1 MKTTVF
7 HSFFWLYSIT
17 ISFSVEN
24 RWFIL
29 YVLEGKLFKYSDE
42 ILNTF
47 LPSLQ
52 RDISQFEIG
61 SRRRIFFINL
71 FLMCLNFFSY
81 FFFFDSCYHL
91 RIFGRWICGKKFNPV
106 TLICNC
112 QIQLIGRML
121 FLIFSSP
128 SLLWQEIGMDLS
140 GNRPQNSLFCHQR
153 DF

>member
-1 MKTTVF
+1 MQNARYRNQGKAGVWRKIKF
-7 HSFFWLYSIT
+7 SLSLNENDSFSLFFFWLYSIT

-81 FFFFDSCYHL
+81 FFSL
-91 RIFGRWICGKKFNPV
+91 ILV
-106 TLICNC
+106 TIWEFSGGEFAEKNLT
-112 QIQLIGRML
+112 QL
-121 FLIFSSP
+121 
-128 SLLWQEIGMDLS
+128 
-140 GNRPQNSLFCHQR
+140 H
-153 DF
+153 